1 MTKGYSENN
10 RPMMLAILFIIDGYF
25 YAFVH
30 SFVGIVP
37 LTLTFLEIT
46 TFPLV
51 VYIFLTEFYF
61 LVKNKK

>member
-1 MTKGYSENN
+1 
-10 RPMMLAILFIIDGYF
+10 MMLAISFIIDGYF

-37 LTLTFLEIT
+37 LTLTLLEIT